1 MLTEDMK
8 AAVRAFYG
16 RVSTELPGFK
26 PRLGQRE
33 MIAAISNALGRTRL
47 REDAPV
53 AGQNIV
59 VVEGRTGV
67 GKTVGYL
74 VPALALAKQLEK
86 KLIISTGTVAL
97 QEQLA
102 GRDIPALVTLLGR
115 PVSTHLSKGRRR
127 LVCVSRLNAL
137 AGDAEQEGLFGDAVW
152 DRRPEAA
159 EIALLRDMRAKFS
172 DRAWSGDRDALSVQ
186 VPDELWARISTDSPG
201 CTGRRCPAFHECP
214 FQSSRAAMLK
224 ADVIVANH
232 DYVLSCLA
240 SNSHMLPDLEDAIIV
255 FDEAHHLPKVAIARF
270 AQNTHLVGATKWI
283 ERAPALLGRISAMLP
298 EPLAFNSLGDSA
310 KALVGAMHDY
320 ATALKRSD
328 AFTDKGV
335 LRYPFGQLDPGSAEL
350 ARRICNHA
358 TEFQE
363 SATLIADAFAAAL
376 EKCQI
381 SATSGEVVLRDLSP
395 LMGRIDA
402 LAEFWTDFC
411 AEESGGE
418 PTARWIERRDEGRDY
433 VVNLSP
439 ISAARTLYRHIW
451 KDAAAVVLASATI
464 RTLGNFNSF
473 LRDTGLS
480 SLPEVTAVA
489 VTSPFNYPEQGELCI
504 PRMNADPKN
513 AAAHTQE
520 IITLLPSIL
529 NDVGAG
535 ALMLF
540 ASRRQMEEVYKAL
553 PKPVQVDVLM
563 QGTKSRQALLAEHI
577 DRVSSGAR
585 SILFGLAGL
594 GEGLDLPGRLCEHVI
609 IAKLPFAPPD
619 SPLEEA
625 ISEWIESRGGNPFSQ
640 IFLPNSSLILQQWV
654 GRLVRKEEDRGR
666 ITILDNRIVSK
677 GYGRQLI
684 AGLPEFRRV
693 AA

>member
-8 AAVRAFYG
+8 SAVRAFYS

-26 PRLGQRE
+26 PRVGQRE
-33 MIAAISNALGRTRL
+33 MIAAISNALGRARL
-47 REDAPV
+47 KEDEQV

-74 VPALALAKQLEK
+74 VPALALAKQLDK
-86 KLIISTGTVAL
+86 KVIVSTGTVAL

-102 GRDIPALVTLLGR
+102 TRDVPAMVALLGR
-115 PVSTHLSKGRRR
+115 PVTTHLSKGRRR
-127 LVCVSRLNAL
+127 YVCTSRLHAL

-152 DRRPEAA
+152 DRRPEER
-159 EIALLRDMRAKFS
+159 EITMLRDMRAKLV
-172 DRAWSGDRDALSVQ
+172 DKAWSGDRDALSDA
-186 VPDELWARISTDSPG
+186 VPDDLWARISTDSPG
-201 CTGRRCPAFHECP
+201 CTGRRCPAYHECP
-214 FQSSRAAMLK
+214 FQISRAAMLK

-240 SNSHMLPDLEDAIIV
+240 SNSHMLPELKDAIIV
-255 FDEAHHLPKVAIARF
+255 FDEAHHLPKVAISRF
-270 AQNTHLVGATKWI
+270 AQNAHLVSATKWI
-283 ERAPALLGRISAMLP
+283 ERAPSLLGRVSAMLP
-298 EPLAFNSLGDSA
+298 DPITVNALSDCA
-310 KALVGAMHDY
+310 KALVNAMQDF
-320 ATALKRSD
+320 ATALKRSE
-328 AFTDKGV
+328 AFSEKGV

-350 ARRICNHA
+350 ARRICTHA
-358 TEFQE
+358 DEFHE
-363 SATLIADAFAAAL
+363 SATMITEAFAEAL
-376 EKCQI
+376 EKGRI

-395 LMGRIDA
+395 LVGRIDA

-411 AEESGGE
+411 AEDGDGE
-418 PTARWIERRDEGRDY
+418 PTARWVERRDEGRDY

-439 ISAARTLYRHIW
+439 ISAARTLYRHVW
-451 KDAAAVVLASATI
+451 TQAASVVLASATI

-480 SLPEVTAVA
+480 TLPEVMAVA
-489 VTSPFNYPEQGELCI
+489 VTSPFNYPEQGELHI
-504 PRMNADPKN
+504 PRMKADPKN

-520 IITLLPSIL
+520 IIQVLPSIL
-529 NDVGAG
+529 ERVDAG

-540 ASRRQMEEVYKAL
+540 ASRRQMEDVYKAL
-553 PKPVQVDVLM
+553 PRPIQVDVLM
-563 QGTKSRQALLAEHI
+563 QGTKSRPALLAEHI
-577 DRVSSGAR
+577 DRVSSGSR
-585 SILFGLAGL
+585 SILFGLSGL

-640 IFLPNSSLILQQWV
+640 IFLPNASLILVQWV
-654 GRLVRKEEDRGR
+654 GRLIRKEEDRGR
-666 ITILDNRIVSK
+666 ITILDSRIVSK

-693 AA
+693 A